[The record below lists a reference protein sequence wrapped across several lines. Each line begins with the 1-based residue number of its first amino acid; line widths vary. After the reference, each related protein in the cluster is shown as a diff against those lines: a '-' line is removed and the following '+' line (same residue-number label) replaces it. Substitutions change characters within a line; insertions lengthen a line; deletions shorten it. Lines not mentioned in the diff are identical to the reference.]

1 MGCTQSKIENEE
13 IVNRCKERKTVMK
26 ESVSAR
32 NAFAAAHFSYAA
44 ALKNTGAA
52 LSDYAQG
59 EVQFPDLHHHH
70 PSSVDAVSSSST
82 VLPPAPPPPQPPYET
97 LPPPPPLPPPLERAA
112 TMPEFTI
119 QPEFKARSEPIK
131 EEGDEDDEV
140 EDRGLK
146 HRSSSRGGGRS
157 VGSRREMEKEDLP
170 PPSPP
175 SPPRQPAPKSEGN
188 LSRAAPPPPVSAG
201 MSSWDYF
208 FPPME
213 TVTGPSLAEV
223 DNGSRGFNRE
233 EMHHRKELEEEEK
246 RRSMNRK
253 HMDADGDGDGRSG
266 DRGDNVVEDVTAEVV
281 EEEPPPPPPKPV
293 KKVRIPVP
301 APAEVRRTSGKGG
314 AQNLNLLQIFT
325 QLDDFFLKASESANE
340 VSKMLEA
347 NRLHYHSNF
356 ADNREASDADS
367 EATDSI
373 VSKTNKELF
382 FPMLTW
388 HIDHSARVMRVI
400 TWNRSFKG
408 FPEAADD
415 KDDFDSEEN
424 ETHATVL
431 DKMLAWEKKLYDEVK
446 AGELMK
452 LEYQKKIASLN
463 KLKKRNA
470 STDHLERTKATVSHL
485 HTRYIVDMQSMDS
498 TVSEINRLRDEQ
510 LYPKLVQLVEGMAVM
525 WESMRVQHD
534 NQSKIAQA
542 LRSLD
547 ISHSPKET
555 SEHHYKN
562 TRQLHVYVEM
572 WHSQF
577 EKLMLNQKEY
587 VKFLNNW
594 LKLNLIPIDNN
605 LREKVSSP
613 QRPQNPPIQSLLRT
627 WHDFLEKLP
636 EEGARTAIHNF
647 AAVMDTIFQYQTEEM
662 KMKERCEETRRE
674 LARKTRKFEDWYNK
688 YMERRTTDDMEND
701 KDVIADQQIT
711 VEALKNRLEEEE
723 ETYQRQCIQVR
734 DKSLMNLKTGLPEVF
749 RAMSEFSWA
758 CSNMYRNLKSHSR
771 SQYSNLS

>member
-26 ESVSAR
+26 QSVSAR

-59 EVQFPDLHHHH
+59 EVQFPDHRH
-70 PSSVDAVSSSST
+70 PSSVDAVSSST
-82 VLPPAPPPPQPPYET
+82 TILPPAPPQPPFEN
-97 LPPPPPLPPPLERAA
+97 LRPPPPPILQRAS
-112 TMPEFTI
+112 TMPEF
-119 QPEFKARSEPIK
+119 PVSEPDYKSHPDPIM
-131 EEGDEDDEV
+131 EEVDEDDEID
-140 EDRGLK
+140 DRSLK
-146 HRSSSRGGGRS
+146 HRTSSRGRS
-157 VGSRREMEKEDLP
+157 SSKRETLKEDFP

-175 SPPRQPAPKSEGN
+175 QPTPPRPSEN
-188 LSRAAPPPPVSAG
+188 ILNRAAPPPPPPDG
-201 MSSWDYF
+201 TSSWDFF
-208 FPPME
+208 FPSME
-213 TVTGPSLAEV
+213 HVTGPSLAEV
-223 DNGSRGFNRE
+223 DNEATRFERE
-233 EMHHRKELEEEEK
+233 EIQRRKVLEEEEQH
-246 RRSMNRK
+246 RSMKN
-253 HMDADGDGDGRSG
+253 HMNHSDMDASGDGRGSDSG
-266 DRGDNVVEDVTAEVV
+266 DNEVEDVPSEVV
-281 EEEPPPPPPKPV
+281 EEPPPPPLKVV

-301 APAEVRRTSGKGG
+301 VPAEARRSSGKGG
-314 AQNLNLLQIFT
+314 GQNLNLLQIFT
-325 QLDDFFLKASESANE
+325 ELDDCFLKASESANE

-356 ADNREASDADS
+356 ADNRG
-367 EATDSI
+367 
-373 VSKTNKELF
+373 
-382 FPMLTW
+382 

-400 TWNRSFKG
+400 TWNKSFKG
-408 FPEAADD
+408 LPDADD
-415 KDDFDSEEN
+415 GKDDFDSEEN

-452 LEYQKKIASLN
+452 LEYQKKIVSLN
-463 KLKKRNA
+463 KLKKRGA
-470 STDHLERTKATVSHL
+470 SADHLERTKATVSHL

-510 LYPKLVQLVEGMAVM
+510 LYPKLVQLVQGMAIM
-525 WESMRVQHD
+525 WENMKFQH
-534 NQSKIAQA
+534 NHQSKIVQA

-555 SEHHYKN
+555 TELHFKN
-562 TRQLHVYVEM
+562 TSQLHDHVQM

-577 EKLMLNQKEY
+577 EKLMSHQKEY
-587 VKFLNNW
+587 VRALNDW

-613 QRPQNPPIQSLLRT
+613 QRPQTPPIQSLLRT
-627 WHDFLEKLP
+627 WHDYLEKLP

-662 KMKERCEETRRE
+662 KMKERCEETRKE
-674 LARKTRKFEDWYNK
+674 LTRKTRKFEDWYNR
-688 YMERRTTDDMEND
+688 YMQKRTSDDMEND
-701 KDVIADQQIT
+701 KEVIAEQQIT
-711 VEALKNRLEEEE
+711 VELLKKRLEEEE
-723 ETYQRQCIQVR
+723 EGYQRQCIQVR

-749 RAMSEFSWA
+749 RAMSEFSRA
-758 CSNMYRNLKSHSR
+758 CSHMYKSLNSHRMNQS
-771 SQYSNLS
+771 SNASLS

>member
-59 EVQFPDLHHHH
+59 EVQIDHRH
-70 PSSVDAVSSSST
+70 PSSADAVSSST
-82 VLPPAPPPPQPPYET
+82 TILPPAPPQPPYET
-97 LPPPPPLPPPLERAA
+97 LRPPPPPPLQRAS
-112 TMPEFTI
+112 TMPEFPI
-119 QPEFKARSEPIK
+119 SEPEFKSHPDAII
-131 EEGDEDDEV
+131 EEVDEDDEID
-140 EDRGLK
+140 DRSLK
-146 HRSSSRGGGRS
+146 HRSSSRSGAGRS
-157 VGSRREMEKEDLP
+157 VSKREAEKEDFP

-175 SPPRQPAPKSEGN
+175 QPTPPRPSGN
-188 LSRAAPPPPVSAG
+188 TLNRAAPPPPPSDG
-201 MSSWDYF
+201 ISTWDDYF
-208 FPPME
+208 FPSME
-213 TVTGPSLAEV
+213 NVPGSSLAESE
-223 DNGSRGFNRE
+223 NERTRFERE
-233 EMHHRKELEEEEK
+233 EIHRRKVLEEEQ
-246 RRSMNRK
+246 RNRSMNN
-253 HMDADGDGDGRSG
+253 HINHNHVDASHE
-266 DRGDNVVEDVTAEVV
+266 VEEVEPEVV
-281 EEEPPPPPPKPV
+281 EEPPPPPPKPA
-293 KKVRIPVP
+293 KKVRVAVPV
-301 APAEVRRTSGKGG
+301 PAEVRRSSGKGG
-314 AQNLNLLQIFT
+314 GQNLNLLQIFT
-325 QLDDFFLKASESANE
+325 ELDDCFLKASESANE

-356 ADNREASDADS
+356 ADNRG
-367 EATDSI
+367 
-373 VSKTNKELF
+373 
-382 FPMLTW
+382 

-408 FPEAADD
+408 LPDADD
-415 KDDFDSEEN
+415 GKDDFDSEEN

-463 KLKKRNA
+463 KLKKRGA

-510 LYPKLVQLVEGMAVM
+510 LYPKLVQLVEGMAMM
-525 WESMRVQHD
+525 WEDMKIQHD
-534 NQSKIAQA
+534 HQSNIVQA

-555 SEHHYKN
+555 TELHYKN
-562 TRQLHVYVEM
+562 TSQLHDHVQM

-577 EKLMLNQKEY
+577 EKLMSHQKEY
-587 VKFLNNW
+587 VKALNNW

-613 QRPQNPPIQSLLRT
+613 QRPENPPILFLLRT
-627 WHDFLEKLP
+627 WNDFLEKLP

-647 AAVMDTIFQYQTEEM
+647 AAVMDTIFQYQTDEM
-662 KMKERCEETRRE
+662 KMKERCEEIRRE
-674 LARKTRKFEDWYNK
+674 LTRKTRKFEDWYNRYIQK
-688 YMERRTTDDMEND
+688 RSGEDMDND
-701 KDVIADQQIT
+701 KEVIAEQQIT
-711 VEALKNRLEEEE
+711 VELLKKRLEEEE
-723 ETYQRQCIQVR
+723 ENYQRQCIQVR

-749 RAMSEFSWA
+749 RAMSEFSRG
-758 CSNMYRNLKSHSR
+758 CSHMYKSLR
-771 SQYSNLS
+771 SHRDRMNQNSNASL

>member
-59 EVQFPDLHHHH
+59 EVDFPDHHHH
-70 PSSVDAVSSSST
+70 PSSVDAVTSST
-82 VLPPAPPPPQPPYET
+82 ILPPAPPPPPET
-97 LPPPPPLPPPLERAA
+97 FPEPPPQPLQRAA
-112 TMPEFTI
+112 TMPDLNSHPDI
-119 QPEFKARSEPIK
+119 II
-131 EEGDEDDEV
+131 EEDEDVDD
-140 EDRGLK
+140 DRSLK
-146 HRSSSRGGGRS
+146 RRSSSRKSGRS
-157 VGSRREMEKEDLP
+157 SSKRESEEGFP

-175 SPPRQPAPKSEGN
+175 ESTPPPPPRPMETKLN
-188 LSRAAPPPPVSAG
+188 RAAPPPPPHDN

-208 FPPME
+208 FPTMDQVAGSSLSDMDNEPNGFEHEKVKLKQNSVNHINHDDVE
-213 TVTGPSLAEV
+213 TEDGGDDDEEV
-223 DNGSRGFNRE
+223 D
-233 EMHHRKELEEEEK
+233 
-246 RRSMNRK
+246 
-253 HMDADGDGDGRSG
+253 
-266 DRGDNVVEDVTAEVV
+266 DVAHEHV
-281 EEEPPPPPPKPV
+281 EESPAPSPPPPPKPV

-301 APAEVRRTSGKGG
+301 VPTDTREYRPSGKGG
-314 AQNLNLLQIFT
+314 GQGLNLLQIFT
-325 QLDDFFLKASESANE
+325 ELDDCFLKASESAHE

-356 ADNREASDADS
+356 ADGRGN
-367 EATDSI
+367 
-373 VSKTNKELF
+373 
-382 FPMLTW
+382 
-388 HIDHSARVMRVI
+388 IDHSARVMRVI

-408 FPEAADD
+408 LPEVDD
-415 KDDFDSEEN
+415 KNDDFDSEEN

-431 DKMLAWEKKLYDEVK
+431 DKMLAWEKKLYVEVK

-452 LEYQKKIASLN
+452 FEYQKKIASLN
-463 KLKKRNA
+463 RLKKRGA

-510 LYPKLVQLVEGMAVM
+510 LYPKLVQLVDGMAEM
-525 WESMRVQHD
+525 WGKMREQHD
-534 NQSKIAQA
+534 KQSTIVQA
-542 LRSLD
+542 LRSLG

-555 SEHHYKN
+555 SEHHYNN
-562 TRQLHVYVEM
+562 THQLHVHVQM
-572 WHSQF
+572 WHAQF

-587 VKFLNNW
+587 IKSLNNW

-613 QRPQNPPIQSLLRT
+613 ERPQTPPIQTLLRT
-627 WHDFLEKLP
+627 WYDFLEKLP
-636 EEGARTAIHNF
+636 EESARTAIMNF
-647 AAVMDTIFQYQTEEM
+647 AAVMDTIYQYQTEEM

-688 YMERRTTDDMEND
+688 YIQKRSDDEMEND
-701 KDVIADQQIT
+701 KEVIAEQQIT
-711 VEALKNRLEEEE
+711 VELLKKRLEEEE
-723 ETYQRQCIQVR
+723 EAYQRQCVQVR

-749 RAMSEFSWA
+749 RAMSEFSRA
-758 CSNMYRNLKSHSR
+758 CSHMYRSLSTRTRPQRQQQQQHSDT
-771 SQYSNLS
+771 SLS

>member
-13 IVNRCKERKTVMK
+13 IVNRCKERKSVMK
-26 ESVSAR
+26 QSVSAR

-59 EVQFPDLHHHH
+59 EVEFPDHHRQ
-70 PSSVDAVSSSST
+70 PDAVSTSKT
-82 VLPPAPPPPQPPYET
+82 MLPPAPPQPPYEDIPP
-97 LPPPPPLPPPLERAA
+97 PPPPPLQRAA
-112 TMPEFTI
+112 TMPEFTVT
-119 QPEFKARSEPIK
+119 EPAHHHPDPIM
-131 EEGDEDDEV
+131 EGIDEDDEEV
-140 EDRGLK
+140 DDRSLK
-146 HRSSSRGGGRS
+146 HRSRSSRSGGGGAGIRS
-157 VGSRREMEKEDLP
+157 GSKREAEKQDMPP

-175 SPPRQPAPKSEGN
+175 MPAAPRPEKPLN
-188 LSRAAPPPPVSAG
+188 RAAPPPPPPHG

-208 FPPME
+208 FPAME
-213 TVTGPSLAEV
+213 NMTGPSLTEIDHESDTPFDREVVGEEKNRREMNHHDLDDDVDDDV
-223 DNGSRGFNRE
+223 DNG
-233 EMHHRKELEEEEK
+233 
-246 RRSMNRK
+246 
-253 HMDADGDGDGRSG
+253 GDE
-266 DRGDNVVEDVTAEVV
+266 NEVEDVVEEVV
-281 EEEPPPPPPKPV
+281 VPPPSPPKVV
-293 KKVRIPVP
+293 KKVRVEVPVTVP
-301 APAEVRRTSGKGG
+301 TENRRVK
-314 AQNLNLLQIFT
+314 LDLLQIFT
-325 QLDDFFLKASESANE
+325 ELDDCFLKASESANE

-356 ADNREASDADS
+356 ADNRG
-367 EATDSI
+367 
-373 VSKTNKELF
+373 
-382 FPMLTW
+382 

-408 FPEAADD
+408 MPDADD
-415 KDDFDSEEN
+415 RKDDFDSEEN

-463 KLKKRNA
+463 KLKKRGA
-470 STDHLERTKATVSHL
+470 STDHLERTKASVSHL

-510 LYPKLVQLVEGMAVM
+510 LYPKLVQLVDGMAIM
-525 WESMRVQHD
+525 WETMKVHHD
-534 NQSKIAQA
+534 NQSKIVQA

-555 SEHHYKN
+555 SEHHYNN
-562 TRQLHVYVEM
+562 TRQLHVHVQM

-577 EKLMLNQKEY
+577 EKLMLHQKEY
-587 VKFLNNW
+587 IKSLKDW

-613 QRPQNPPIQSLLRT
+613 QRPQNPPILILLKT

-647 AAVMDTIFQYQTEEM
+647 AAVMDTIFQYQTDEM

-674 LARKTRKFEDWYNK
+674 LARKTRKFEEWYNK
-688 YMERRTTDDMEND
+688 YMQKRMGDEMDND
-701 KDVIADQQIT
+701 KDVIAEQQIT
-711 VEALKNRLEEEE
+711 VELLKKRLEEEE
-723 ETYQRQCIQVR
+723 EGYQRQCIQVR

-749 RAMSEFSWA
+749 RAMSEFSRA
-758 CSNMYRNLKSHSR
+758 CSLMYKSLKSHTKP
-771 SQYSNLS
+771 QYANTSLP

>member
-1 MGCTQSKIENEE
+1 
-13 IVNRCKERKTVMK
+13 
-26 ESVSAR
+26 
-32 NAFAAAHFSYAA
+32 
-44 ALKNTGAA
+44 
-52 LSDYAQG
+52 
-59 EVQFPDLHHHH
+59 
-70 PSSVDAVSSSST
+70 
-82 VLPPAPPPPQPPYET
+82 
-97 LPPPPPLPPPLERAA
+97 
-112 TMPEFTI
+112 MPEFSI
-119 QPEFKARSEPIK
+119 QPEFKSHPDPIK
-131 EEGDEDDEV
+131 EEVDEDDEID
-140 EDRGLK
+140 DRSLK
-146 HRSSSRGGGRS
+146 HRSSSRGRS
-157 VGSRREMEKEDLP
+157 VGSKREMEKEDLP

-175 SPPRQPAPKSEGN
+175 QPAPRQSESN
-188 LSRAAPPPPVSAG
+188 LNRAAPPPPLPHG

-208 FPPME
+208 FPSME
-213 TVTGPSLAEV
+213 NVPGPSLAEV
-223 DNGSRGFNRE
+223 DDRSRRFDRE
-233 EMHHRKELEEEEK
+233 EIHRKELEEEEK
-246 RRSMNRK
+246 HRSMNHK
-253 HMDADGDGDGRSG
+253 HMDGDRDGDGRSV
-266 DRGDNVVEDVTAEVV
+266 DSGDNVVEDVAAEVV
-281 EEEPPPPPPKPV
+281 EEPPPPPPKVV

-301 APAEVRRTSGKGG
+301 APAEARRSSGKGG
-314 AQNLNLLQIFT
+314 GQNLTLLQIFT

-356 ADNREASDADS
+356 ADNRG
-367 EATDSI
+367 
-373 VSKTNKELF
+373 
-382 FPMLTW
+382 

-463 KLKKRNA
+463 KLKKRGA

-510 LYPKLVQLVEGMAVM
+510 LYPKLVQLVEGMAIM
-525 WESMRVQHD
+525 WESMRLQHD
-534 NQSKIAQA
+534 NQSKIVQA

-562 TRQLHVYVEM
+562 TRQLHIYVEM

-577 EKLMLNQKEY
+577 EKLMLHQKEY
-587 VKFLNNW
+587 VKSLNNW

-636 EEGARTAIHNF
+636 EEGARTAISNF

-674 LARKTRKFEDWYNK
+674 LTRKNRKFEEWYNK
-688 YMERRTTDDMEND
+688 YMEKRTSDDMEND

-723 ETYQRQCIQVR
+723 EGYQRQCIQVR

-749 RAMSEFSWA
+749 RAMSEFSRA
-758 CSNMYRNLKSHSR
+758 CSHMYRNLKSHSR
-771 SQYSNLS
+771 PQYSNTSLS

>member
-59 EVQFPDLHHHH
+59 EVEFPDHRH
-70 PSSVDAVSSSST
+70 PSAVDAVAST
-82 VLPPAPPPPQPPYET
+82 TTILPPAPPQPPYET
-97 LPPPPPLPPPLERAA
+97 LPPPPPPPLQRAA
-112 TMPEFTI
+112 TMPEFSV
-119 QPEFKARSEPIK
+119 SEPELNSHPDPIM
-131 EEGDEDDEV
+131 EEVDEDDEID
-140 EDRGLK
+140 DRSLK
-146 HRSSSRGGGRS
+146 HRSSSRRSGGG
-157 VGSRREMEKEDLP
+157 GSRKREIEKEDLP
-170 PPSPP
+170 PPP
-175 SPPRQPAPKSEGN
+175 SPPKPTPPPRQNEN
-188 LSRAAPPPPVSAG
+188 TRNRDTPPPPPQPSG

-208 FPPME
+208 FPSME
-213 TVTGPSLAEV
+213 NVAGPSLTEIDHQTNRFERKVMEEDEV
-223 DNGSRGFNRE
+223 KQRSMNHDDMDDDDDE
-233 EMHHRKELEEEEK
+233 DEEEEE
-246 RRSMNRK
+246 
-253 HMDADGDGDGRSG
+253 GSG
-266 DRGDNVVEDVTAEVV
+266 DNEVDDVAPEVV
-281 EEEPPPPPPKPV
+281 EEPPPPPPKV
-293 KKVRIPVP
+293 VQKVRIPVP
-301 APAEVRRTSGKGG
+301 VPAEGRRSSGKGPV
-314 AQNLNLLQIFT
+314 QSLNLLQIFT
-325 QLDDFFLKASESANE
+325 ELDDCFLKASESANE

-356 ADNREASDADS
+356 ADNRG
-367 EATDSI
+367 
-373 VSKTNKELF
+373 
-382 FPMLTW
+382 

-408 FPEAADD
+408 LPDADD
-415 KDDFDSEEN
+415 RKDDFDSEEN

-452 LEYQKKIASLN
+452 IEYQKKIASLN
-463 KLKKRNA
+463 KLKKRGA

-510 LYPKLVQLVEGMAVM
+510 LYPKLVQLVDGMAVM
-525 WESMRVQHD
+525 WESMKHQHD
-534 NQSKIAQA
+534 NQSKIVQA

-547 ISHSPKET
+547 ISNSPKET
-555 SEHHYKN
+555 SDHHYNN
-562 TRQLHVYVEM
+562 TRQLHVHVQI
-572 WHSQF
+572 WHTQF
-577 EKLMLNQKEY
+577 EKLMSHQKEY
-587 VKFLNNW
+587 IKALNDW

-613 QRPQNPPIQSLLRT
+613 QRPQTPPIQILLRT

-647 AAVMDTIFQYQTEEM
+647 AAVMDTIFQYQTDEM

-674 LARKTRKFEDWYNK
+674 LNRKARKFEDWYNK
-688 YMERRTTDDMEND
+688 YMQKRMGDEMEND
-701 KDVIADQQIT
+701 KDIIAEQQIT
-711 VEALKNRLEEEE
+711 VELLKKRLEEEE
-723 ETYQRQCIQVR
+723 EGYQRQCIQVR

-749 RAMSEFSWA
+749 RAMSEFSRA
-758 CSNMYRNLKSHSR
+758 CSLMYKSLKSHAKP
-771 SQYSNLS
+771 QFPNGNLS

>member
-59 EVQFPDLHHHH
+59 EVEFPDHRH
-70 PSSVDAVSSSST
+70 PSSVDAVSSST
-82 VLPPAPPPPQPPYET
+82 TILPPAPPQPPYET
-97 LPPPPPLPPPLERAA
+97 LPPPPPPPLQRAS
-112 TMPEFTI
+112 TMPEFSM
-119 QPEFKARSEPIK
+119 SEPELSSHPDPIM
-131 EEGDEDDEV
+131 EEGDEDNEI
-140 EDRGLK
+140 EERSLK
-146 HRSSSRGGGRS
+146 HRSSSRNSGGGGGGSRS
-157 VGSRREMEKEDLP
+157 VSKRESEKVDLP

-175 SPPRQPAPKSEGN
+175 QPTPPRPGGN
-188 LSRAAPPPPVSAG
+188 TLNRAAPPPPPPQG

-208 FPPME
+208 FPSME
-213 TVTGPSLAEV
+213 NVAGSSLNEI
-223 DNGSRGFNRE
+223 DHENSNSRFEQRE
-233 EMHHRKELEEEEK
+233 QIPRKVMEEEK
-246 RRSMNRK
+246 HSSMD
-253 HMDADGDGDGRSG
+253 HES
-266 DRGDNVVEDVTAEVV
+266 VEGENDDEIDDVAPEVV
-281 EEEPPPPPPKPV
+281 EVEEPPPPPPKVV

-301 APAEVRRTSGKGG
+301 VPAEVRRSSGKGG
-314 AQNLNLLQIFT
+314 GLQNLLQIFT
-325 QLDDFFLKASESANE
+325 ELDDCFLKASESANE

-356 ADNREASDADS
+356 ADN
-367 EATDSI
+367 
-373 VSKTNKELF
+373 KG
-382 FPMLTW
+382 

-408 FPEAADD
+408 LPEAADD
-415 KDDFDSEEN
+415 KKDDFDSEEN

-452 LEYQKKIASLN
+452 IEYQKKIASLN
-463 KLKKRNA
+463 KLKKRGA

-510 LYPKLVQLVEGMAVM
+510 LYPKLVQLVDGMTIM
-525 WESMRVQHD
+525 WEDMRIHHD
-534 NQSKIAQA
+534 HQSTIVEA

-555 SEHHYKN
+555 SDHHYNN
-562 TRQLHVYVEM
+562 TRQLHIHVEM
-572 WHSQF
+572 WHTQF
-577 EKLMLNQKEY
+577 EKLMFHQKEY
-587 VKFLNNW
+587 VKSLNNW

-613 QRPQNPPIQSLLRT
+613 QRPQTPPIQTLLRT

-647 AAVMDTIFQYQTEEM
+647 AAVMDTIVHYQTDEM

-674 LARKTRKFEDWYNK
+674 LARKTRKFEDWYNR
-688 YMERRTTDDMEND
+688 YMQKRTDDEMEND
-701 KDVIADQQIT
+701 KEVIAEQQIT
-711 VEALKNRLEEEE
+711 VELLKKRLEEEE
-723 ETYQRQCIQVR
+723 EGYQRQCVQVR

-749 RAMSEFSWA
+749 RAMSEFSRA
-758 CSNMYRNLKSHSR
+758 CSHMYKSLRSRTKPQHSNA
-771 SQYSNLS
+771 S

>member
-26 ESVSAR
+26 ESVSSR

-59 EVQFPDLHHHH
+59 EVQFPDNHH
-70 PSSVDAVSSSST
+70 PSSVDAVSSST
-82 VLPPAPPPPQPPYET
+82 TILPPAPPQPPYESL
-97 LPPPPPLPPPLERAA
+97 LPPPPPPLERAA
-112 TMPEFTI
+112 TMPEFSI
-119 QPEFKARSEPIK
+119 EPEFKSHPDPIK
-131 EEGDEDDEV
+131 EEGDEVDEID
-140 EDRGLK
+140 DRGLK
-146 HRSSSRGGGRS
+146 HRSSSRGRN
-157 VGSRREMEKEDLP
+157 VGSKREMEKEDLP

-175 SPPRQPAPKSEGN
+175 QPAPRQSESN
-188 LSRAAPPPPVSAG
+188 LNRAASPPPLPNV
-201 MSSWDYF
+201 MSWDFF
-208 FPPME
+208 FPSME
-213 TVTGPSLAEV
+213 NVIGPSLAEV
-223 DNGSRGFNRE
+223 DNGSRRFERE
-233 EMHHRKELEEEEK
+233 EIHRKEMEEEEK
-246 RRSMNRK
+246 EKHRSMNHK
-253 HMDADGDGDGRSG
+253 HMDGHGDGDGRSG
-266 DRGDNVVEDVTAEVV
+266 DGGDKGVEDVAAEVV
-281 EEEPPPPPPKPV
+281 EEPPPPPPKVV
-293 KKVRIPVP
+293 KKARVPVP
-301 APAEVRRTSGKGG
+301 APAEVRRSSGKGG
-314 AQNLNLLQIFT
+314 GQSLNLLQIFT

-356 ADNREASDADS
+356 ADNRG
-367 EATDSI
+367 
-373 VSKTNKELF
+373 
-382 FPMLTW
+382 

-408 FPEAADD
+408 FPEATDD

-463 KLKKRNA
+463 KLKKRGA

-525 WESMRVQHD
+525 WESMRIQHD
-534 NQSKIAQA
+534 NQSKIVQA

-562 TRQLHVYVEM
+562 TRQLNVYVEV
-572 WHSQF
+572 WHGQF
-577 EKLMLNQKEY
+577 EKLMLHQKEY
-587 VKFLNNW
+587 VKSLNNW

-613 QRPQNPPIQSLLRT
+613 QRPQNPPILSLLRT

-647 AAVMDTIFQYQTEEM
+647 AAVMDTIFQYQTDEM

-674 LARKTRKFEDWYNK
+674 LTRKQRKFEDWYNK
-688 YMERRTTDDMEND
+688 YIERRTSDDMEND

-711 VEALKNRLEEEE
+711 VEALKHRLEEEE
-723 ETYQRQCIQVR
+723 EGYQRQCIQVR

-749 RAMSEFSWA
+749 RAMSEFSRA
-758 CSNMYRNLKSHSR
+758 CSHMYRNLKSHSR
-771 SQYSNLS
+771 PQYSNTSLS

>member
-26 ESVSAR
+26 ESVSTR

-59 EVQFPDLHHHH
+59 EVEFPDHRH
-70 PSSVDAVSSSST
+70 PSSVDVVSSST
-82 VLPPAPPPPQPPYET
+82 TILPPPPPQPPYEET
-97 LPPPPPLPPPLERAA
+97 LKPPPPPLLQRAS
-112 TMPEFTI
+112 TMPELNSR
-119 QPEFKARSEPIK
+119 PELNSHPDPII
-131 EEGDEDDEV
+131 EEVDEDDEID
-140 EDRGLK
+140 DRSLK
-146 HRSSSRGGGRS
+146 RRSSSRKSGGGASRS
-157 VGSRREMEKEDLP
+157 VSKREAAKEDLP

-175 SPPRQPAPKSEGN
+175 QAT
-188 LSRAAPPPPVSAG
+188 PPPPRPSENTLHRAASPPPAPHG
-201 MSSWDYF
+201 MSHWDYF
-208 FPPME
+208 FPSME
-213 TVTGPSLAEV
+213 NVAGSSLDEI
-223 DNGSRGFNRE
+223 DHENNRFEHE
-233 EMHHRKELEEEEK
+233 EIQRKVMKEEK
-246 RRSMNRK
+246 HSSVNHGDMNGGEEAGN
-253 HMDADGDGDGRSG
+253 DEG
-266 DRGDNVVEDVTAEVV
+266 GDNEVEDVVAEVV
-281 EEEPPPPPPKPV
+281 EENPPPPPPPKVV

-301 APAEVRRTSGKGG
+301 VPAEGRR
-314 AQNLNLLQIFT
+314 QNLNLLQIFT
-325 QLDDFFLKASESANE
+325 ELDDCFLKASESANE

-356 ADNREASDADS
+356 ADNRG
-367 EATDSI
+367 
-373 VSKTNKELF
+373 
-382 FPMLTW
+382 

-408 FPEAADD
+408 LPEVDD
-415 KDDFDSEEN
+415 KEDDFDSEEN

-463 KLKKRNA
+463 RLKKRGA

-498 TVSEINRLRDEQ
+498 TVSEINRLRDKQ
-510 LYPKLVQLVEGMAVM
+510 LYPKLVQLVDGMEQM
-525 WESMRVQHD
+525 WENMRLQHD
-534 NQSKIAQA
+534 SQSKIVQA

-555 SEHHYKN
+555 TEHHYNN
-562 TRQLHVYVEM
+562 TRQLNIYVQM
-572 WHSQF
+572 WHSEF
-577 EKLMLNQKEY
+577 EKLILHQKAY
-587 VKFLNNW
+587 IKSLNNW

-613 QRPQNPPIQSLLRT
+613 QRPQTPPIQTLLRT
-627 WHDFLEKLP
+627 WYDFLEKLP

-647 AAVMDTIFQYQTEEM
+647 AAVMDTIYQYQTDEM

-674 LARKTRKFEDWYNK
+674 LQRKARKFEDWYNK
-688 YMERRTTDDMEND
+688 YMQKRTDDEMEND
-701 KDVIADQQIT
+701 KEVIAEQQIT
-711 VEALKNRLEEEE
+711 VEVLKKRLEEEE
-723 ETYQRQCIQVR
+723 EGYQRQCVQVR

-749 RAMSEFSWA
+749 RAMAEFSRA
-758 CSNMYRNLKSHSR
+758 CSHMYRSLSSRTKPQHSNA
-771 SQYSNLS
+771 SSS

>member
-26 ESVSAR
+26 ESVSNR

-59 EVQFPDLHHHH
+59 EVQFPDHHH
-70 PSSVDAVSSSST
+70 PSSVDAVSSST
-82 VLPPAPPPPQPPYET
+82 TILPPAPPQPPYES
-97 LPPPPPLPPPLERAA
+97 LPPPPPPPLQRAA
-112 TMPEFTI
+112 TMPEFSI
-119 QPEFKARSEPIK
+119 EPEFKSHPDPIM
-131 EEGDEDDEV
+131 EEVDEDDEID
-140 EDRGLK
+140 DRSLN
-146 HRSSSRGGGRS
+146 HRSRSRGKS
-157 VGSRREMEKEDLP
+157 VGSKREMEKEDLP

-175 SPPRQPAPKSEGN
+175 EPAPRQSEGN
-188 LSRAAPPPPVSAG
+188 LSRAAPPPPPPHG

-208 FPPME
+208 FPSME
-213 TVTGPSLAEV
+213 NVPGPSLAEV
-223 DNGSRGFNRE
+223 DNGSSSRFDRE
-233 EMHHRKELEEEEK
+233 EIHRKELEEEEK
-246 RRSMNRK
+246 HRPMNHN
-253 HMDADGDGDGRSG
+253 HMNGDGDGDGNDGRRSG
-266 DRGDNVVEDVTAEVV
+266 DSGDNVVEDVAAEVV
-281 EEEPPPPPPKPV
+281 EERPPPPPKVV
-293 KKVRIPVP
+293 KKERIPVP
-301 APAEVRRTSGKGG
+301 TPAENRRSSGKGG
-314 AQNLNLLQIFT
+314 GQSLTLLQIFT
-325 QLDDFFLKASESANE
+325 QLDDLFLKASESANE

-356 ADNREASDADS
+356 ADSRG
-367 EATDSI
+367 
-373 VSKTNKELF
+373 
-382 FPMLTW
+382 

-408 FPEAADD
+408 FPEATDD

-463 KLKKRNA
+463 KLKKRGA

-525 WESMRVQHD
+525 WENMRIQHD
-534 NQSKIAQA
+534 NQSKIVQA

-577 EKLMLNQKEY
+577 EKLMLHQKEY
-587 VKFLNNW
+587 VKSLNNW

-627 WHDFLEKLP
+627 WNDFLEKLP

-647 AAVMDTIFQYQTEEM
+647 AAVMDTIFQYQTDEM

-674 LARKTRKFEDWYNK
+674 LTRKQRKFEDWYNK
-688 YMERRTTDDMEND
+688 HMQKRTLDEMEND

-711 VEALKNRLEEEE
+711 VEALRNRLEEEE
-723 ETYQRQCIQVR
+723 EGYQRQCIQVR

-749 RAMSEFSWA
+749 RAMSEFSRA
-758 CSNMYRNLKSHSR
+758 CSHMYRNLKSHAKP
-771 SQYSNLS
+771 QYSNASLS

>member
-59 EVQFPDLHHHH
+59 EVQFSDHRH
-70 PSSVDAVSSSST
+70 PSSVDAVSSST
-82 VLPPAPPPPQPPYET
+82 TILPPAPPQPPYEN
-97 LPPPPPLPPPLERAA
+97 LPPPPPPPLQRAA

-119 QPEFKARSEPIK
+119 SEPEFKSHPDPII
-131 EEGDEDDEV
+131 EEGDEDDEID
-140 EDRGLK
+140 DRSLK
-146 HRSSSRGGGRS
+146 RRTSSRSSAGAGVRS
-157 VGSRREMEKEDLP
+157 VSKREAEKQDFP

-175 SPPRQPAPKSEGN
+175 QPTPPRPTEN
-188 LSRAAPPPPVSAG
+188 TLNRAAPPPPPSHG

-208 FPPME
+208 FPSME
-213 TVTGPSLAEV
+213 NVTGPSLAEA
-223 DNGSRGFNRE
+223 DSQSSRFERE
-233 EMHHRKELEEEEK
+233 EIHQRKVLEEEEEEVQVQH
-246 RRSMNRK
+246 RSMKN
-253 HMDADGDGDGRSG
+253 HMNHNGGDGRGGDSG
-266 DRGDNVVEDVTAEVV
+266 DNEVEELATEV
-281 EEEPPPPPPKPV
+281 EEEPPPPLPKAV
-293 KKVRIPVP
+293 KKVRVPVSVP
-301 APAEVRRTSGKGG
+301 AEGRRSSGKGG
-314 AQNLNLLQIFT
+314 GGQSLDLLQIFT
-325 QLDDFFLKASESANE
+325 KLDDCFLQASESANE

-356 ADNREASDADS
+356 ADNRG
-367 EATDSI
+367 
-373 VSKTNKELF
+373 
-382 FPMLTW
+382 

-400 TWNRSFKG
+400 TWNKSFKG
-408 FPEAADD
+408 LPDADD
-415 KDDFDSEEN
+415 KKDDFDSEEN

-463 KLKKRNA
+463 KLKKRGA

-510 LYPKLVQLVEGMAVM
+510 LYPKLVQLVNGMAEM
-525 WESMRVQHD
+525 WENMKLQHD
-534 NQSKIAQA
+534 YQSKIVQA

-555 SEHHYKN
+555 TELHYKN
-562 TRQLHVYVEM
+562 TSQLHDHVQM

-577 EKLMLNQKEY
+577 EKLMSHQKEY
-587 VKFLNNW
+587 VKALNNW

-613 QRPQNPPIQSLLRT
+613 QRPQTPPIQSLLRT
-627 WHDFLEKLP
+627 WNDFLEKLP

-647 AAVMDTIFQYQTEEM
+647 AAVMDTIFQYQTDEM

-674 LARKTRKFEDWYNK
+674 LTRKTRKFEDWYNRYIQK
-688 YMERRTTDDMEND
+688 RSSEDMEHD
-701 KDVIADQQIT
+701 KEVIAEQQIT
-711 VEALKNRLEEEE
+711 VELLKKRLEEEE
-723 ETYQRQCIQVR
+723 EGYQRQCIQVR

-758 CSNMYRNLKSHSR
+758 CSHMYKSLR
-771 SQYSNLS
+771 SQRMNQNPNASFS

>member
-44 ALKNTGAA
+44 TLKNTGAA

-59 EVQFPDLHHHH
+59 EVEFPDHRH
-70 PSSVDAVSSSST
+70 PSSVDVVSSST
-82 VLPPAPPPPQPPYET
+82 TILPPPPPQPPYEET
-97 LPPPPPLPPPLERAA
+97 LEPPPPPTLQRAS
-112 TMPEFTI
+112 TMPELNSR
-119 QPEFKARSEPIK
+119 PELNSHPDPIM
-131 EEGDEDDEV
+131 EEVDEDNEID
-140 EDRGLK
+140 DRSLK
-146 HRSSSRGGGRS
+146 RRSSSRKSGGSASRS
-157 VGSRREMEKEDLP
+157 VSKREAEKEDLP
-170 PPSPP
+170 PPTPP
-175 SPPRQPAPKSEGN
+175 QPTPPRPSESTLN
-188 LSRAAPPPPVSAG
+188 RAAPPPSPPHG
-201 MSSWDYF
+201 MSHWDYF
-208 FPPME
+208 FPSME
-213 TVTGPSLAEV
+213 NVAGSSLDEI
-223 DNGSRGFNRE
+223 DHENSRFEQE
-233 EMHHRKELEEEEK
+233 EIQRKVMKEEK
-246 RRSMNRK
+246 HSFVNHDDMIGGEEGGN
-253 HMDADGDGDGRSG
+253 DDG
-266 DRGDNVVEDVTAEVV
+266 GDNEVEDVVAEVV
-281 EEEPPPPPPKPV
+281 EDPPPPPPPKVV

-301 APAEVRRTSGKGG
+301 VPAEGRR
-314 AQNLNLLQIFT
+314 QNLNLLQIFT
-325 QLDDFFLKASESANE
+325 ELDDCFLKASESANE

-356 ADNREASDADS
+356 ADNRG
-367 EATDSI
+367 
-373 VSKTNKELF
+373 
-382 FPMLTW
+382 

-408 FPEAADD
+408 LPEVDD
-415 KDDFDSEEN
+415 KKDDFDSEEN

-452 LEYQKKIASLN
+452 FEYQKKIASLN
-463 KLKKRNA
+463 RLKKRGA

-510 LYPKLVQLVEGMAVM
+510 LYPKLVQLVDGMAQM
-525 WESMRVQHD
+525 WEDMRSQHD
-534 NQSKIAQA
+534 NQSKIVQA

-555 SEHHYKN
+555 TEHHYKN
-562 TRQLHVYVEM
+562 TRQLHVHVQM

-577 EKLMLNQKEY
+577 EKLMLHQKDY
-587 VKFLNNW
+587 IKSLNNW

-613 QRPQNPPIQSLLRT
+613 QRPPTPPIQTLLRT

-647 AAVMDTIFQYQTEEM
+647 AAVMDTIYQYQTDEM

-674 LARKTRKFEDWYNK
+674 LQRKARKFEDWYNK
-688 YMERRTTDDMEND
+688 YMQKRTDDEMEND
-701 KDVIADQQIT
+701 KEVIAEQQIT
-711 VEALKNRLEEEE
+711 VELLKKRLEEEE
-723 ETYQRQCIQVR
+723 EGYQRQCVQVR

-749 RAMSEFSWA
+749 RAMAEFSWA
-758 CSNMYRNLKSHSR
+758 CSHMYKSLSSRTKPQHSNA
-771 SQYSNLS
+771 SSS

>member
-44 ALKNTGAA
+44 VLKNTGAA

-59 EVQFPDLHHHH
+59 EVQFSDHHH
-70 PSSVDAVSSSST
+70 PSSVDAASSST
-82 VLPPAPPPPQPPYET
+82 TILPPAPPQPPYES
-97 LPPPPPLPPPLERAA
+97 LPPPPPPPLERAA
-112 TMPEFTI
+112 TMPEFSI
-119 QPEFKARSEPIK
+119 QPEFKSHPDPIK
-131 EEGDEDDEV
+131 EEVDEDDEID
-140 EDRGLK
+140 DRSLK
-146 HRSSSRGGGRS
+146 HRSSSRGRS
-157 VGSRREMEKEDLP
+157 VGSKREMEKEDLP

-175 SPPRQPAPKSEGN
+175 QPAPRQSESN
-188 LSRAAPPPPVSAG
+188 LNRAAPPPPLPHG

-208 FPPME
+208 FPSME
-213 TVTGPSLAEV
+213 NVPGPSLAEV
-223 DNGSRGFNRE
+223 DDRSRRFDRE
-233 EMHHRKELEEEEK
+233 EIHRKELEEEEK
-246 RRSMNRK
+246 HRSMNHK
-253 HMDADGDGDGRSG
+253 HMDGDRDGDGRSV
-266 DRGDNVVEDVTAEVV
+266 DSGDNVVEDVAAEVV
-281 EEEPPPPPPKPV
+281 EEPPPPPPKVV

-301 APAEVRRTSGKGG
+301 APAEARRSSGKGG
-314 AQNLNLLQIFT
+314 GQNLTLLQIFT

-356 ADNREASDADS
+356 ADNRG
-367 EATDSI
+367 
-373 VSKTNKELF
+373 
-382 FPMLTW
+382 

-463 KLKKRNA
+463 KLKKRGA

-510 LYPKLVQLVEGMAVM
+510 LYPKLVQLVEGMAIM
-525 WESMRVQHD
+525 WESMRLQHD
-534 NQSKIAQA
+534 NQSKIVQA

-562 TRQLHVYVEM
+562 TRQLHIYVEM

-577 EKLMLNQKEY
+577 EKLMLHQKEY
-587 VKFLNNW
+587 VKSLNNW

-636 EEGARTAIHNF
+636 EEGARTAISNF

-674 LARKTRKFEDWYNK
+674 LTRKNRKFEEWYNK
-688 YMERRTTDDMEND
+688 YMEKRTSDDMEND

-723 ETYQRQCIQVR
+723 EGYQRQCIQVR

-749 RAMSEFSWA
+749 RAMSEFSRA
-758 CSNMYRNLKSHSR
+758 CSHMYRNLKSHSR
-771 SQYSNLS
+771 PQYSNTSLS

>member
-26 ESVSAR
+26 ESVSSR

-59 EVQFPDLHHHH
+59 EVQFPDNHH
-70 PSSVDAVSSSST
+70 PSSVDAVSSST
-82 VLPPAPPPPQPPYET
+82 TILPPAPPQPPYESL
-97 LPPPPPLPPPLERAA
+97 LPPPPPPLERAA
-112 TMPEFTI
+112 TMPEFSI
-119 QPEFKARSEPIK
+119 EPEFKSHPDPIK
-131 EEGDEDDEV
+131 EEGDEVDEID
-140 EDRGLK
+140 DRGLK
-146 HRSSSRGGGRS
+146 HRSSSRGRN
-157 VGSRREMEKEDLP
+157 VGSKREMEKEDLP

-175 SPPRQPAPKSEGN
+175 QPAPRQSESN
-188 LSRAAPPPPVSAG
+188 LNRAASPPPLPNV
-201 MSSWDYF
+201 MSWDFF
-208 FPPME
+208 FPSME
-213 TVTGPSLAEV
+213 NVIGPSLAEV
-223 DNGSRGFNRE
+223 DNGSRRFERE
-233 EMHHRKELEEEEK
+233 EIHRKEMEEEEK
-246 RRSMNRK
+246 EKHRSMNHK
-253 HMDADGDGDGRSG
+253 HMDGHGDGDGRSG
-266 DRGDNVVEDVTAEVV
+266 DGGDKGVEDVAAEVV
-281 EEEPPPPPPKPV
+281 EEPPPPPPKVV
-293 KKVRIPVP
+293 KKARVPVP
-301 APAEVRRTSGKGG
+301 APAEVRRSSGKGG
-314 AQNLNLLQIFT
+314 GQSLNLLQIFT
-325 QLDDFFLKASESANE
+325 QLDDFFLKASES
-340 VSKMLEA
+340 
-347 NRLHYHSNF
+347 
-356 ADNREASDADS
+356 
-367 EATDSI
+367 
-373 VSKTNKELF
+373 
-382 FPMLTW
+382 

-408 FPEAADD
+408 FPEATDD

-446 AGELMK
+446 
-452 LEYQKKIASLN
+452 KKIASLN
-463 KLKKRNA
+463 KLKKRGA

-510 LYPKLVQLVEGMAVM
+510 LYPKLVQL
-525 WESMRVQHD
+525 
-534 NQSKIAQA
+534 A

-562 TRQLHVYVEM
+562 TRQLNVYVEV
-572 WHSQF
+572 WHGQF
-577 EKLMLNQKEY
+577 EKLMLHQKEY
-587 VKFLNNW
+587 VKSLNNW

-613 QRPQNPPIQSLLRT
+613 QRPQNPPILSLLRT

-647 AAVMDTIFQYQTEEM
+647 AAVMDTIFQYQTDEM

-674 LARKTRKFEDWYNK
+674 LTRKQRKFEDWYNK
-688 YMERRTTDDMEND
+688 YIERRTSDDMEND

-711 VEALKNRLEEEE
+711 VEALKHRLEEEE
-723 ETYQRQCIQVR
+723 EGYQRQCIQVR

-749 RAMSEFSWA
+749 RAMSEFSRA
-758 CSNMYRNLKSHSR
+758 CSHMYRNLKSHSR
-771 SQYSNLS
+771 PQYSNTSLS